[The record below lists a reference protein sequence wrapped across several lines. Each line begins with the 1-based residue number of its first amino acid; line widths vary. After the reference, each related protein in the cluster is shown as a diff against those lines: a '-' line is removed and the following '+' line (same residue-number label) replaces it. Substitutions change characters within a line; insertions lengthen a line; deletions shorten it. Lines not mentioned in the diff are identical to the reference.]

1 MTILE
6 MPENGCMLRVFIG
19 ESDRAHGKALYEW
32 IVLQAREKGLRG
44 ATVLRGILGYGANSH
59 LQYFRVTRLS
69 TDLPVVIELVDQRP
83 RLEAFLR
90 SIQEQITDGLVIMQD
105 VQVYCYCSS
114 ADAGS
119 E

>member
-1 MTILE
+1 MALLE
-6 MPENGCMLRVFIG
+6 IPEDGCMLRVFVG

-32 IVLQAREKGLRG
+32 VVLQARERGLRG
-44 ATVLRGILGYGANSH
+44 ATVLRGVLGYGANSQ

-69 TDLPVVIELVDQRP
+69 TDLPVVIEIVDQRP

-90 SIQEQITDGLVIMQD
+90 SIQDQITDGLVIMQD

-114 ADAGS
+114 TETAS
-119 E
+119 